1 MFYSDNFGG
10 NLNFVSRHE
19 LFGLR
24 NILTIGLSPHYENEP
39 RQNYENLFGHTGAT
53 TARAVGSSINAPAYL
68 EDQLYLAPRLS
79 ILAGA
84 QAIFADRHFVDEF
97 LTDAEGN
104 QSTDTG
110 IHEFQSQLAAAFV
123 RQSGRVHARSGF
135 QPGLHTASIATCLDH
150 RSRNPRRVF
159 AVSVGVVALSLV
171 GSE

>member
-24 NILTIGLSPHYENEP
+24 NILTIGLSPQYENEP

-53 TARAVGSSINAPAYL
+53 IARAVGSSINAPAYL

-104 QSTDTG
+104 QSNRQNFWG
-110 IHEFQSQLAAAFV
+110 FNPKLGAFY
-123 RQSGRVHARSGF
+123 GG
-135 QPGLHTASIATCLDH
+135 
-150 RSRNPRRVF
+150 
-159 AVSVGVVALSLV
+159 VSWSW
-171 GSE
+171 